1 MSAKLENSAVAM
13 ELEKFQWQSKVMPKN
28 AQTTDT
34 IALMSHASKVM
45 LKILQDFSK
54 MWTVNFRIFKLVL
67 FYFTFIYFY

>member
-54 MWTVNFRIFKLVL
+54 M
-67 FYFTFIYFY
+67 